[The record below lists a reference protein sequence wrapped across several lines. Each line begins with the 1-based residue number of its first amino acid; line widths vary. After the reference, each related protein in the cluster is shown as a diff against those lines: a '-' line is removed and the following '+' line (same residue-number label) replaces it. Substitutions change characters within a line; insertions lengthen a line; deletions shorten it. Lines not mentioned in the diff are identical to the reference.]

1 MKERWLNHLSNGAYL
16 SGRRDSNP
24 QPTAW
29 KAVTLPLS
37 YFRYIWS
44 LSDQSVFYR
53 VESGVATVST
63 TGACVSTAVESVA
76 EVSVSVL
83 SQPTRVSEN
92 IASAKINAFMHFS
105 PYIVMKYGYT
115 TYPLYP
121 KRDLN
126 PHVFQRQILSLVR
139 LPISPFGHLAEE
151 EGLEPPQ
158 PFGRLFSRQLQYH
171 YAIPPFVSHLSD
183 LNWWPAD
190 YKSAALA
197 SWAKVANTI
206 QRKEYPLLYIHRN
219 VQICFLTELLVG
231 DAGFEPTTSRSQ
243 SERYTGLSQSPITIK
258 HWIARNG
265 VEPFPVLVI
274 TKTVRHISSYWK
286 GDKSCWK

>member
-1 MKERWLNHLSNGAYL
+1 M

-37 YFRYIWS
+37 YFRNIWS

-115 TYPLYP
+115 TYPLCP

-183 LNWWPAD
+183 LN
-190 YKSAALA
+190 
-197 SWAKVANTI
+197 
-206 QRKEYPLLYIHRN
+206 
-219 VQICFLTELLVG
+219 
-231 DAGFEPTTSRSQ
+231 
-243 SERYTGLSQSPITIK
+243 
-258 HWIARNG
+258 
-265 VEPFPVLVI
+265 
-274 TKTVRHISSYWK
+274 
-286 GDKSCWK
+286 